1 MAAETSTRRRLPG
14 MLYALAWCAF
24 AIGTNEF
31 LPMGMLPI
39 LAQELQVS
47 PGEAGLLVTGYALG
61 VVLSAPLLTAALR
74 RVPRTPLLLGFMVL
88 LVVGTV
94 LAVVASSFAVLLV
107 SRLLTACTHGVFYS
121 VGARVAAEV
130 VPNRPA
136 TAISVLFSGLTVAMA
151 ISLPL
156 ATFMADT
163 WGWRAP
169 FVGVALLSLAGLVL
183 LTISL
188 RGTALS
194 TSSSGWRT
202 QAAVLRRPQ
211 LMLALGLSVL
221 GFGGFFTTFGY
232 LTYLL
237 QQVTA
242 FAPTT
247 VSVLLIGYGAAV
259 AVGNTL
265 GGRLANTRPL
275 TVVAALFALQ
285 ATILAVFAVTMA
297 MPTVTLAILAQMGI
311 LHLATGPGL
320 QLLAV
325 RAATPVPGGADVA
338 SGLNQAAFNLGIA
351 AGTALGSHE
360 LDAGVYPAAIPWS
373 STAILTAAALIAT
386 LALYNT
392 TRTPTVRARN
402 STQRAHQA
410 TSGC

>member
-31 LPMGMLPI
+31 LPMGMLPT
-39 LAQELQVS
+39 LGRELDVP
-47 PGEAGLLVTGYALG
+47 PGTAGLLVTGYALA

-74 RVPRTPLLLGFMVL
+74 RVPRVLLLLGLMVL
-88 LVVGTV
+88 LVAGTV

-121 VGARVAAEV
+121 VGARVAAEA

-169 FVGVALLSLAGLVL
+169 FVGVTLLSLAGLLL
-183 LTISL
+183 LTVTL
-188 RGTALS
+188 RGTTLP
-194 TSSSGWRT
+194 TSSADWRT
-202 QAAVLRRPQ
+202 QAAVLRQPQ
-211 LMLALGLSVL
+211 LALALGLSVL

-237 QQVTA
+237 QQVTGL
-242 FAPTT
+242 APTT
-247 VSVLLIGYGAAV
+247 VSILLVGYGAAV
-259 AVGNTL
+259 AVGNTV

-275 TVVAALFALQ
+275 TTVASLFILQ
-285 ATILAVFAVTMA
+285 AAILAVFGVTMTIPA
-297 MPTVTLAILAQMGI
+297 VTLAILAPMGT

-325 RAATPVPGGADVA
+325 RAVVPIPGGADVA

-351 AGTALGSHE
+351 AGTALGSYE
-360 LDAGVYPAAIPWS
+360 LNAGAGPSAIPWS
-373 STAILTAAALIAT
+373 GTAILTAAALSAI
-386 LALYNT
+386 LALRAT
-392 TRTPTVRARN
+392 TGSPAVSAKKATTEGRRERAR
-402 STQRAHQA
+402 
-410 TSGC
+410 